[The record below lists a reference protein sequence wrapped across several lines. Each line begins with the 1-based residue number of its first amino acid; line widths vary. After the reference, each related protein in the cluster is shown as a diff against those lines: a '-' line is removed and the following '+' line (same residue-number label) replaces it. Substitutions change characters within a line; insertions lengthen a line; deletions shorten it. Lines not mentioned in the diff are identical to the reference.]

1 MGSGEK
7 SLLIYSQQKRCI
19 VVCSSFVSM
28 SELKLSLTSL
38 GKKVGTITY
47 GHNMPI
53 FSYKED
59 NSSMY
64 EFLSCLCDFY
74 LQKIDVLLV
83 LTETLLQRLPDLTFF
98 ENNIKFVS
106 GQEYN
111 FNELAQKFA
120 NLGYV
125 RCDMV
130 SKKGEFSIRGDIVDI
145 YPINADMPIRL
156 DFFGDSLEKITEFD
170 IDSNQSVYEVKE
182 ECFVYPATFYIGQD
196 FKNVKQLFDSEIKK
210 IKLTNE
216 NSFKV
221 NDIVSTYL
229 VRFENNNFN
238 INDSFILP
246 FFNFN
251 KNILN
256 LFNNKIIFFDEPK
269 KIFYYF
275 LNIYKNNYE
284 SIESLINKGENA
296 SFPFLL

>member
-1 MGSGEK
+1 
-7 SLLIYSQQKRCI
+7 
-19 VVCSSFVSM
+19 M

-47 GHNMPI
+47 GHNLPV

-74 LQKIDVLLV
+74 LKKIDILLV
-83 LTETLLQRLPDLTFF
+83 LTETLLQRLPSVDFF
-98 ENNIKFVS
+98 DNYLKFEI
-106 GQEYN
+106 GQDYN
-111 FNELAQKFA
+111 FNELAQKFT
-120 NLGYV
+120 NLGYS

-130 SKKGEFSIRGDIVDI
+130 SKKGEFSIRGDIVDV
-145 YPINADMPIRL
+145 YPINAELPIRL
-156 DFFGDSLEKITEFD
+156 DFFGDGLEKITEFD
-170 IDSNQSVYEVKE
+170 IDSMQSVYEVNE
-182 ECFVYPATFYIGQD
+182 ECFVYPATFYAGQN
-196 FKNVKQLFDSEIKK
+196 FKKVKQLFDDEIKK

-216 NSFKV
+216 NSYKV

-229 VRFENNNFN
+229 VKFENNIFN

-256 LFNNKIIFFDEPK
+256 LFDEKIISDFIPRFWT
-269 KIFYYF
+269 
-275 LNIYKNNYE
+275 
-284 SIESLINKGENA
+284 
-296 SFPFLL
+296 